1 MITVTI
7 YKNSNQYIGF
17 TVKGHADYA
26 EEGFDIICAAV
37 SVLTVNTVN
46 SIEAFTEDAFSGEQ
60 KDGYISCR
68 FSEGLSER
76 AALLMD
82 SMVLGLTDIQN
93 NYGKQYIKLI
103 FKEV

>member
-7 YKNSNQYIGF
+7 SKNSGQYTGF

-37 SVLTVNTVN
+37 SALTVNALN
-46 SIEAFTEDAFSGEQ
+46 SIETFTEDTFSGEQ
-60 KDGYISCR
+60 KDGYLSCQ
-68 FSEGLSER
+68 FPEPLSD
-76 AALLMD
+76 ASALLMD
-82 SMVLGLTDIQN
+82 SMVLGLTEIQN
-93 NYGKQYIKLI
+93 NYGKQYIRLI

>member
-7 YKNSNQYIGF
+7 YKKSNQYTGF
-17 TVKGHADYA
+17 MVKGHAGYA

-46 SIEAFTEDAFSGEQ
+46 SIETFTEDAFTGEQ
-60 KDGYISCR
+60 KDGYIRCEFPER
-68 FSEGLSER
+68 LSRE

-93 NYGKQYIKLI
+93 NYGKQYIRLI

>member
-7 YKNSNQYIGF
+7 FKKSKRYTGF
-17 TVKGHADYA
+17 TVKGHAAYA
-26 EEGFDIICAAV
+26 EEGYDIICAAV
-37 SVLTVNTVN
+37 SVLTVNTLN

-60 KDGYISCR
+60 DDGYIKCE
-68 FSEGLSER
+68 FPEELSEK

>member
-7 YKNSNQYIGF
+7 SKTSRQYIGF

-26 EEGFDIICAAV
+26 QEGYDIICAAV
-37 SVLTVNTVN
+37 SVLTVNTLN
-46 SIEAFTEDAFSGEQ
+46 SIEAFTEDAFFGEQ
-60 KDGYISCR
+60 DDGYISCR
-68 FSEGLSER
+68 FSESLSPQ

-93 NYGKQYIKLI
+93 HYGKQYIKLI
-103 FKEV
+103 FEEV